1 MEESALIRAEEVSRR
16 FGAVEAVAALD
27 FSLRRGEVLGLLGP
41 NGAGKSTTLQ
51 MVCGVLAPSSGRI
64 FIDGVDLL
72 RHPVVAKQR
81 LGYLADSPPVYPE
94 MRVEEYLTHCA
105 RLRRLARAQIASS
118 VADVIERC
126 DLGSVRRRL
135 IGLLSKGFVQR
146 IGIAQAIV
154 HRPAVVI
161 LDEPTVGL
169 DPLQIVEIRA
179 LIRQLGDDYGVLLST
194 HILPEVQMVCDRV
207 LIINRGRM
215 VYDGPMQLAQP
226 ERDFA
231 VEVRFISSPTR
242 DEIVSIDGVLS
253 AESGADG
260 AWYLRLRDQTAA
272 QAVLT
277 RVVQNQWGLRSWSP
291 RQSSIEQLFMQIVT
305 NETESFAPMSE
316 NAA

>member
-1 MEESALIRAEEVSRR
+1 MEESALIRAEQVSRH
-16 FGAVEAVAALD
+16 FGAVEAVATFN
-27 FSLRRGEVLGLLGP
+27 FSLQRGEVLGLLGP

-72 RHPVVAKQR
+72 RHPVAAKQR
-81 LGYLADSPPVYPE
+81 LGYLADSPPVYRD

-105 RLRRLARAQIASS
+105 RLRRLERSQIATS

-126 DLGSVRRRL
+126 DLGPVRRRL

-154 HRPAVVI
+154 HRPTVVV

-179 LIRQLGDDYGVLLST
+179 LIRQLGNDYGVLLST

-207 LIINRGRM
+207 LIINHGRM
-215 VYDGPMQLAQP
+215 AYDGPLQLSQTEQDITIEA
-226 ERDFA
+226 
-231 VEVRFISSPTR
+231 RFIAKPTR
-242 DEIVSIDGVLS
+242 DELAAIEGVLS
-253 AESGADG
+253 AESGAGDV
-260 AWYLRLRDQTAA
+260 WYLRLQDQPAA
-272 QAVLT
+272 QQVLAS
-277 RVVQNQWGLRSWSP
+277 VVQKQWGLLSWSP

-305 NETESFAPMSE
+305 NETEPLASASE
-316 NAA
+316 AAA